1 MHIFAEFVYCKIEF
15 HCLWSNMLQFICFDL
30 RANSTVSCSYLIPN
44 NWIFRC
50 VVVWKLKCIHC
61 STISSQSVYNLSSF
75 DKGRKVHSRLLCW
88 QVFVIRSYVQ
98 ISIKDFQVALVAR
111 KSLISIGN
119 IQLVKPQRSRIVNN
133 FFVYGLLNVLLNLRI
148 VNSVSPSNVNNTL
161 DTYFEF
167 SSH

>member
-1 MHIFAEFVYCKIEF
+1 MKNTFSISLIVKYHKWFRLIKSVSNTYLPGFFLKPNLWQIMHIFAEFDYCKIEF
-15 HCLWSNMLQFICFDL
+15 HYLWSNMLQFICFDL

-88 QVFVIRSYVQ
+88 QVFVIR
-98 ISIKDFQVALVAR
+98 
-111 KSLISIGN
+111 
-119 IQLVKPQRSRIVNN
+119 
-133 FFVYGLLNVLLNLRI
+133 
-148 VNSVSPSNVNNTL
+148 
-161 DTYFEF
+161 
-167 SSH
+167 

>member
-30 RANSTVSCSYLIPN
+30 RANSAVSCSYLIPN

-88 QVFVIRSYVQ
+88 QVFVIRSYVHD
-98 ISIKDFQVALVAR
+98 ILWLYI
-111 KSLISIGN
+111 ISIGN
-119 IQLVKPQRSRIVNN
+119 IQSVKPQRSRIVNN
-133 FFVYGLLNVLLNLRI
+133 FFVYGLLNVLPSLRI
-148 VNSVSPSNVNNTL
+148 VNSVSPSNFNNTL
-161 DTYFEF
+161 AVFLVFTK
-167 SSH
+167 